1 MDFSAV
7 TKPVERLLATAQNGL
22 EVLRY
27 GGLETGAV
35 PSPFQII
42 QSVPMFKLRR
52 YFPPD
57 ARPGAE
63 NPGPPVLMVHPMMM
77 AADMWDVTRND
88 GAVGILHRAGVDPWV
103 IDFGSPDEVEGGMQR
118 NLADHVVALSE
129 AIDTVKKVTGRD
141 VHLAGYSQGGM
152 FAYQAAAYRRSKDL
166 ASIIAFGAP
175 VDTLAALPMNLP
187 AGVAAGAAD
196 FMADHVFSRIDI
208 PGWLARAG
216 FQMLDPIK
224 TAQSRL
230 DFLRQL
236 HDREALLPREQ
247 QRRFL
252 ASEGWIAWSGPAI
265 SELLKQFIAHNRMMT
280 GGFSIHGDLVTL
292 SDIDCPVLVVVG
304 EVDDIGQ
311 PAAVRGIKRAAPQ
324 ADVYEYL
331 IRAGHFGLVV
341 GSKASN
347 QTWPTVAQWVKWL
360 DNGQEMPEGVAP
372 MDLPSV
378 DHPES
383 GVSFTTRVTHGATAA
398 TEMAFG
404 VARSAADAVVA
415 ANKSARTL
423 VIETVRTL
431 PRLARLG
438 QVNDHTRISLGRIM
452 SEQARDHPNGEALL
466 FDGRVHTYEA
476 VDRRINNVVR
486 GLIDV
491 GVRQGAHVGVLMETR
506 PSALVAIAALS
517 RLGAVAVLIPPDVD
531 LAEAAR
537 LGGVSE
543 IIADP
548 SHLEAA
554 RRLETRVLVLGG
566 GPPDVRG
573 GGPPDVRG
581 GGPPDVR
588 GGGPPD
594 VRGGG
599 PPDVRGGEIRDLHL
613 PEHADVVDM
622 EQIDPGVVELP
633 GWYRPNPGLARD
645 LAFVAFATVADELVA
660 RQITNF
666 RWALSAFGTASAAN
680 LGRGDTVYCL
690 TPLHHQSGLLVSLGG
705 AVVGGSRIA
714 LSRGLQPDRFL
725 QEIRQYGV
733 TVVSYTWAMLREV
746 IDDPSFSLVGS
757 HPVRLFIGSGMPAGL
772 WKRVVEIFEPAQVV
786 EFFATT
792 DGQAVL
798 ANVSGAKIGSK
809 GRPLPGGGH
818 VELAAY
824 DAEDDLIL
832 EDEQGFVRRA
842 EPNEVGV
849 LLAHPRGPVDP
860 TASVKRGVFAPAD
873 TWVSTEFLFRRD
885 EDGDYWQVDNRG
897 AVIHTERGPV
907 YGTPIS
913 DVVGRLEAVDLAV
926 TYGVDVGGQQV
937 AVTALAL
944 RPGGSIA
951 TADLT
956 DALSDL
962 PVGSPPDFVH
972 VVADIALG
980 ASYRPMAAPLQA
992 AGIPKPTRRNSWY
1005 LDPDTQTYK
1014 PLTVAMRTELTSGQ
1028 DESDPS

>member
-1 MDFSAV
+1 VVDLSAI
-7 TKPVERLLATAQNGL
+7 TRPVGRLVATAQNGL

-42 QSVPMFKLRR
+42 QSVPMYRLRR

-57 ARPGAE
+57 ARPGAKR
-63 NPGPPVLMVHPMMM
+63 PGPPVLMVHPMMM
-77 AADMWDVTRND
+77 SADMWDVTRDD
-88 GAVGILHRAGVDPWV
+88 GAVGILHKVGIDPWV
-103 IDFGSPDEVEGGMQR
+103 IDFGSPDKVEGGMDR

-129 AIDTVKKVTGRD
+129 AIDTIKEVTGRD

-152 FAYQAAAYRRSKDL
+152 FAYQTAAYRRSKDL
-166 ASIIAFGAP
+166 ASIVAFGSP
-175 VDTLAALPMNLP
+175 VDTLAALPMNMP
-187 AGVAAGAAD
+187 ASLAPAAAD

-208 PGWLARAG
+208 PGWLARTG

-265 SELLKQFIAHNRMMT
+265 AELLKQFIAHNRMMS

-292 SDIDCPVLVVVG
+292 SDINCPVLAVIG

-311 PAAVRGIKRAAPQ
+311 PASVRGIKRAAPQ

-341 GSKASN
+341 GSKAAT
-347 QTWPTVAQWVKWL
+347 QTWPTVAQWVRWI
-360 DNGQEMPEGVAP
+360 DGTGEQPEDVNPMPLQPAEP
-372 MDLPSV
+372 T
-378 DHPES
+378 ES
-383 GVSFTTRVTHGATAA
+383 GVSFSSRVAHTTAAA
-398 TEMAFG
+398 TELAFSL
-404 VARSAADAVVA
+404 ARTAADAIVA

-423 VIETVRTL
+423 AIETYRTL

-438 QVNDHTRISLGRIM
+438 QINDHTRISLGRIM
-452 SEQARDHPNGEALL
+452 SEQARDVPQGEALL

-486 GLIDV
+486 GLIEV

-517 RLGAVAVLIPPDVD
+517 RLGAVAVLMPPDVD
-531 LAEAAR
+531 LATAAR
-537 LGGVSE
+537 LGTVSE

-548 SHLEAA
+548 SNLEAA
-554 RRLETRVLVLGG
+554 RRLDMRVLVLGG
-566 GPPDVRG
+566 G
-573 GGPPDVRG
+573 
-581 GGPPDVR
+581 
-588 GGGPPD
+588 
-594 VRGGG
+594 
-599 PPDVRGGEIRDLHL
+599 ESRDLHL
-613 PEHADVVDM
+613 PEHADVIDM
-622 EQIDPGVVELP
+622 EKIDPDVVDLP

-645 LAFVAFATVADELVA
+645 LAFVGFSSIGGDLVA
-660 RQITNF
+660 RQITNY

-680 LGRGDTVYCL
+680 LGRADTVYCL

-714 LSRGLQPDRFL
+714 LSRELRPDRFL

-746 IDDPSFSLVGS
+746 IDDPAFSLTGS
-757 HPVRLFIGSGMPAGL
+757 HPVRLFIGSGMPTGL
-772 WKRVVEIFEPAQVV
+772 WKRVIDVFAPAHVV

-798 ANVSGAKIGSK
+798 ANVSGAKLGAK
-809 GRPLPGGGH
+809 GRPLPGGGD

-832 EDEQGFVRRA
+832 EDDRGFVRRA
-842 EPNEVGV
+842 DTNEVGV

-873 TWVSTEFLFRRD
+873 TWVSTEYLFRRD
-885 EDGDYWQVDNRG
+885 EDGDYWLVDNRG
-897 AVIHTERGPV
+897 SVIHTERGPV
-907 YGTPIS
+907 FASTIN
-913 DVVGRLEAVDLAV
+913 DAVGRLGAVDLAV
-926 TYGVDVGGQQV
+926 TYGVDANGHQL

-944 RPGGSIA
+944 RPGGSIPS
-951 TADLT
+951 ADLSE
-956 DALSDL
+956 ALADL
-962 PVGSPPDFVH
+962 PVGNPPDIVH
-972 VVADIALG
+972 VVSEMKLS
-980 ASYRPMAAPLQA
+980 ASYRPLIGPLRA
-992 AGIPKPTRRNSWY
+992 EGIPKPSRNAWY
-1005 LDPDTQTYK
+1005 LDPDTNRYK
-1014 PLTVAMRTELTSGQ
+1014 RLTVAVRTEIAGAQ
-1028 DESDPS
+1028 Q

>member
-1 MDFSAV
+1 MVDFSAI
-7 TKPVERLLATAQNGL
+7 TRPVGRLVATAQNGL

-42 QSVPMFKLRR
+42 ESVPMYRLRR

-57 ARPGAE
+57 VRPGSK
-63 NPGPPVLMVHPMMM
+63 PVGPPVLMVHPMMM
-77 AADMWDVTRND
+77 SADMWDVTRD
-88 GAVGILHRAGVDPWV
+88 EGAVGILHKAGIDPWV
-103 IDFGSPDEVEGGMQR
+103 IDFGSPDKVEGGMQR
-118 NLADHVVALSE
+118 NLADHVVALSD
-129 AIDTVKKVTGRD
+129 AIDTVKTVTGRD

-152 FAYQAAAYRRSKDL
+152 FAYQTAAYRRSKDL
-166 ASIIAFGAP
+166 ASIVGFGSP

-187 AGVAAGAAD
+187 ASVAPLAAD

-208 PGWLARAG
+208 PGWLARTG
-216 FQMLDPIK
+216 FQMLDPVK

-292 SDIDCPVLVVVG
+292 SDIECPVLAVIG

-311 PAAVRGIKRAAPQ
+311 PASVRGIKRAAPK
-324 ADVYEYL
+324 ADVYEFL

-341 GSKASN
+341 GSKAAT
-347 QTWPTVAQWVKWL
+347 QTWPTVAEWVRWL
-360 DNGQEMPEGVAP
+360 DSGGAMPEGVTP
-372 MDLPSV
+372 MPLQPAE
-378 DHPES
+378 PTES
-383 GVSFTTRVTHGATAA
+383 GVTLASRVAHSTAAA
-398 TEMAFG
+398 TEMAFSL
-404 VARSAADAVVA
+404 ARSAADALVA

-423 VIETVRTL
+423 AIETARTL

-452 SEQARDHPNGEALL
+452 SEQARDLPHGEALL

-476 VDRRINNVVR
+476 VDRRVNNVVR
-486 GLIDV
+486 GLIGV
-491 GVRQGAHVGVLMETR
+491 GVRQGARVGVLMETR

-517 RLGAVAVLIPPDVD
+517 RLGAVAVLMPPDAD

-537 LGGVSE
+537 LGAVTE

-548 SHLEAA
+548 STLDTA
-554 RRLETRVLVLGG
+554 RSLDMRVLVLGG
-566 GPPDVRG
+566 G
-573 GGPPDVRG
+573 
-581 GGPPDVR
+581 
-588 GGGPPD
+588 
-594 VRGGG
+594 
-599 PPDVRGGEIRDLHL
+599 ESRDLHL
-613 PEHADVVDM
+613 SNGAAGDVIDM
-622 EQIDPGVVELP
+622 EKIDPDLVELP

-645 LAFVAFATVADELVA
+645 LAFIGFSTISGELVA

-680 LGRGDTVYCL
+680 LSRNDTVYCL

-705 AVVGGSRIA
+705 AVVGGARVA
-714 LSRGLQPDRFL
+714 LSRELRPDRFV

-746 IDDPSFSLVGS
+746 IDDPAFSLNGS
-757 HPVRLFIGSGMPAGL
+757 HPIRLFIGSGMPAGL
-772 WKRVVEIFEPAQVV
+772 WKRVVEVFEPANVV

-798 ANVSGAKIGSK
+798 ANVKGAKIGSK
-809 GRPLPGGGH
+809 GRPLPGGG
-818 VELAAY
+818 EIALAAY
-824 DAEDDLIL
+824 DPDDNLIL
-832 EDEQGFVRRA
+832 EDDRGFVRRA
-842 EPNEVGV
+842 ETGEVGV

-860 TASVKRGVFAPAD
+860 LASVKRGVFAPAD
-873 TWVSTEFLFRRD
+873 TWVSTEYLFRRD
-885 EDGDYWQVDNRG
+885 EDGDYWLVDNRG
-897 AVIHTERGPV
+897 AAIHTARGMV
-907 YGTPIS
+907 FAATVN
-913 DVVGRLEAVDLAV
+913 DAVGRLGAVDMAV
-926 TYGVDVGGQQV
+926 TYGVEVEGQTL

-944 RPGGSIA
+944 CPGGSIPS
-951 TADLT
+951 ADLSE
-956 DALSDL
+956 ALAAL
-962 PVGSPPDFVH
+962 PVGNAPDIVH
-972 VVADIALG
+972 VVSDMTLTATF
-980 ASYRPMAAPLQA
+980 RPLAGPLQKQ
-992 AGIPKPTRRNSWY
+992 GIPKASRNAWY
-1005 LDPDTQTYK
+1005 LDPDSNRYK
-1014 PLTVAMRTELTSGQ
+1014 RLTVAVRSELTGIRQ
-1028 DESDPS
+1028 